1 MPSRD
6 YTWEPGMP
14 SQEKNLPKPLA
25 YAVLGLVAVRGVFR
39 RGGHRFRDQGTRG
52 RQGERDSG
60 AGRGARCA
68 GPVISRSRN
77 ARAARSSAGYRVRPA
92 VSFAIR

>member
-1 MPSRD
+1 
-6 YTWEPGMP
+6 MP

-60 AGRGARCA
+60 AG
-68 GPVISRSRN
+68 PVISRSRN
-77 ARAARSSAGYRVRPA
+77 ARAARSSAGYGVRPA